1 MIERIAP
8 ILKVK
13 QSQGPVIDFGPK
25 VAAAASESPSGE
37 ER

>member
-1 MIERIAP
+1 VIERIAP

-13 QSQGPVIDFGPK
+13 PSPGPVIDFGPK
-25 VAAAASESPSGE
+25 VGEAAANPSE